1 MLKAFKYDI
10 KIDIKI
16 IFCVYVPGILLVGYS
31 PETGGIECDNAH
43 PHVTL
48 FLGGGTKAVESN
60 AVIEQLFA

>member
-1 MLKAFKYDI
+1 MLKTFKYDI

-31 PETGGIECDNAH
+31 PETGGIECDNAY

-48 FLGGGTKAVESN
+48 QVGEKTKAV
-60 AVIEQLFA
+60 